1 LTIALLIPEP
11 FSRARWKKSSGD
23 FFFGI
28 AGGTES
34 NSGAVKCVGRSEM
47 EEQEERDTKG
57 ECNSVLL
64 EATKAHC
71 ESIGKVTGTR

>member
-34 NSGAVKCVGRSEM
+34 HSAAVKCVGRIEM
-47 EEQEERDTKG
+47 EGKEERHEKR
-57 ECNSVLL
+57 V
-64 EATKAHC
+64 
-71 ESIGKVTGTR
+71 